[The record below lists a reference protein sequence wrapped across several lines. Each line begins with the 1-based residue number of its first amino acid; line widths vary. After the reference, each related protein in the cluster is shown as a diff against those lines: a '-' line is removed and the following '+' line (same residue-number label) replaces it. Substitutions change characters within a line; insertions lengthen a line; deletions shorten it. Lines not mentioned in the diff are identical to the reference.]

1 MYVIIQNERPLHR
14 ISSNTF
20 PVPGANQTPKKQ
32 EAKLYLEGLAVAATL
47 TELLDYALELYRA
60 EAVAGPG
67 RPQLDLRH
75 QERSRVAKRI
85 QRGLQTQRPRRP
97 WIVRAISARVC
108 VGGARDEAGEE
119 PAPAAAKAEQ
129 AARRREEGGG
139 HRVADW
145 QGSVSGHCLCTS
157 NVRKM
162 IPRRQRPTLV
172 KRRPRAKIRDSHSLQ
187 SDQSTPRKRKL
198 KPSTIQSTPRTGE
211 QKSSIATS
219 PIRRMNSRSTN
230 AALTPS
236 SINTTMLKPT

>member
-47 TELLDYALELYRA
+47 TELLDYALELYRE

-97 WIVRAISARVC
+97 WLVRAILARIC
-108 VGGARDEAGEE
+108 GADPREEAGEE

-129 AARRREEGGG
+129 AARRHEEGG
-139 HRVADW
+139 HRVVGQCQWGLPMYIKA
-145 QGSVSGHCLCTS
+145 S
-157 NVRKM
+157 K
-162 IPRRQRPTLV
+162 
-172 KRRPRAKIRDSHSLQ
+172 K
-187 SDQSTPRKRKL
+187 
-198 KPSTIQSTPRTGE
+198 
-211 QKSSIATS
+211 
-219 PIRRMNSRSTN
+219 
-230 AALTPS
+230 
-236 SINTTMLKPT
+236 